1 MTQVNNYPRAVLRAG
16 LYERVSTEEQAL
28 RGFSI
33 DAQKDNL
40 EEYCKKN
47 NIKIVRHY
55 TDEGISGAKPPLKRP
70 ALQQLLEDVQDGKI
84 DIILF
89 TKLDRWFRSV
99 QEYFKVQEILDKHK
113 VEWKTIHEDYD
124 TTTANGRMAITIFLA
139 IAQNEREK
147 TSERISVVFEHKR
160 KNKEACIGGPKVTMG
175 YMKRE
180 IDGVKRLVKN
190 PEEEQRTNE
199 FWELVLKYNNIN
211 KAGKYMN
218 DTYGYSYTRNTWS
231 KLVRR
236 EVYCGS
242 YKGVENFCEPYITRE
257 QWESIVKHP
266 ERNIKKTQ
274 NNRVYLFTG
283 LMKCPICGANLSST
297 YKPGRREG
305 LEYYGYRCIKNKSNA
320 CDYQHVLSE
329 RKIESFLLN
338 NMDRLLQQEI
348 EEIEKRK
355 RQPKPKP
362 KTNIAAL
369 KEKVRRLNVTYMAG
383 GKSDKE
389 YLAEMAELNAAI
401 AKAQDDTPPP
411 QQDEEKYRQ
420 LLASDIKGRYENMD
434 REDKQRFWRT
444 LLTEIIIE
452 GNKIREPKFF

>member
-1 MTQVNNYPRAVLRAG
+1 MTQTNNYPRAVLRAG
-16 LYERVSTEEQAL
+16 LYERVSTDEQAMH
-28 RGFSI
+28 GFSI
-33 DAQKDNL
+33 GAQKDNL
-40 EEYCKKN
+40 EEYCKKH
-47 NIKIVRHY
+47 NIKIVGHY

-70 ALQQLLEDVQDGKI
+70 ALKRLLDDVRDGKV

-99 QEYFKVQEILDKHK
+99 EEYFKVQEILDKYK

-147 TSERISVVFEHKR
+147 TSERITVVFEHKR
-160 KNKEACIGGPKVTMG
+160 KNKEACIGGPRVTMG
-175 YMKRE
+175 YMKKE

-199 FWELVLKYNNIN
+199 FWEIVLKYNNIN

-218 DTYGYSYTRNTWS
+218 ETYGYSYTRNAWS

-242 YKGVENFCEPYITRE
+242 YKGVDNFCEPYITRE
-257 QWESIVKHP
+257 QWESIVNHP
-266 ERNIKKTQ
+266 ERNVKKTQ
-274 NNRVYLFTG
+274 NNRVYFFTG
-283 LMKCPICGANLSST
+283 LIKCPLCGTLLTSHPN
-297 YKPGRREG
+297 PGRREG
-305 LEYYGYRCIKNKSNA
+305 LEYYGYRCRRYTSKICEYK
-320 CDYQHVLSE
+320 HVLSE
-329 RKIESFLLN
+329 RKIEAFLLKN
-338 NMDRLLQQEI
+338 LESLLQQELEDI
-348 EEIEKRK
+348 EQKK
-355 RQPKPKP
+355 RQPKPKA
-362 KTNIAAL
+362 KTNVAAL

-401 AKAQDDTPPP
+401 AKAQDDSPPP
-411 QQDEEKYRQ
+411 EQDEEKYRQ
-420 LLASDIKGRYENMD
+420 LLASDIKGRYEKMD
-434 REDKQRFWRT
+434 REEKQRFWRS
-444 LLTEIIIE
+444 LLKEIRVN
-452 GNKIREPKFF
+452 GNTVERPIFI